1 MNRRRVNRPVLCTPL
16 GVERAALRGVSRGS
30 RAVVPGGQESH
41 FPALTGQESGFPAL
55 TRPAPG
61 GGAGREARDGAGGEV
76 DVVRTGF
83 GPAWS
88 AAAAARL
95 GAGGPRAVLVAGV
108 GGALVPGIEPGD
120 LVVASEVRAVGQ
132 PPVPVPTADA
142 LAAALRRLG
151 LTVHVGPLVCM
162 PITVDGAWRAALAAT
177 GAIAV
182 DMESAWLAP
191 AAAGGPFAVVRA
203 VVDTPSAPL
212 LRPGTAVRGA
222 RALRSLRRA
231 APALRTWLAAS
242 GPRHVR
248 LAEPRAFCAGV
259 ERAINTVDRALERFG
274 APVYVRRQIVHNTHV
289 VRELERRGAV
299 FVQELDEVPPGSRV
313 VLAAHGVAPAVR
325 EQARDRDLAVV
336 DATCPLVA
344 KVHSE
349 VRRHTARGA
358 TVLLIGHADHEEVQ
372 GTVGEAPGEVVVVE
386 DAAAAAAVRPG
397 DPSRVAYAMQTTL
410 AVDEAQ
416 EIAGVLRE
424 RFPAITGPR
433 SDDICYATTNR
444 QRAVT
449 AVARESELVLVVG
462 SPNSSNSL
470 RLAEVAIRCGAR
482 AHLVEDA
489 GEIELGW
496 LVGASRIGISA
507 GASAP
512 GHLVDDVVAFLSA
525 LGPVTVETITT
536 GTEDVVFT
544 LPKEVS

>member
-1 MNRRRVNRPVLCTPL
+1 MNRPVLCTPL
-16 GVERAALRGVSRGS
+16 RAEHAALRGTARGAD
-30 RAVVPGGQESH
+30 RGPLPVVREGQESH
-41 FPALTGQESGFPAL
+41 VQAPTGPESGFPAHP
-55 TRPAPG
+55 RRG
-61 GGAGREARDGAGGEV
+61 WGAGTA
-76 DVVRTGF
+76 DVVWTGF
-83 GPAWS
+83 GPARS

-95 GAGGPRAVLVAGV
+95 AADGPRPVLVAGV
-108 GGALVPGIEPGD
+108 GGALVPSIAPGD
-120 LVVASEVRAVGQ
+120 LVVASEVRAAGQ
-132 PPVPVPTADA
+132 APIPVPTAGQ

-151 LTVHVGPLVCM
+151 LRVHVGPLVCM
-162 PITVDGAWRAALAAT
+162 PITVDGAWRAALAET

-182 DMESAWLAP
+182 DMESAWLA
-191 AAAGGPFAVVRA
+191 AAGGPFAAVRA

-212 LRPGTAVRGA
+212 LSPATPARGL

-231 APALRTWLAAS
+231 APALHAWLAAT

-259 ERAINTVDRALERFG
+259 ERAIDTVDRALERFG

-289 VRELERRGAV
+289 VRQLESRGAV

-325 EQARDRDLAVV
+325 AQARDRDLAVV

-349 VRRHTARGA
+349 VRRHAARGT

-372 GTVGEAPGEVVVVE
+372 GTVGEAPGEVLVVE
-386 DAAAAAAVRPG
+386 DAAAAAEVRPR
-397 DPSRVAYAMQTTL
+397 DPARVAYAMQTTL

-449 AVARESELVLVVG
+449 AVAGESDLVLVVG

-470 RLAEVAIRCGAR
+470 RLAEVAARGGAR

-489 GEIELGW
+489 GEIELDW
-496 LVGASRIGISA
+496 LAGASRIGISA

-512 GHLVDDVVAFLSA
+512 GHLVDDVVAFLSC
-525 LGPVTVETITT
+525 LGPVTVETVTT